1 MLPIKAGDLCIHRS
15 PPLPFSKHAVLI
27 MQSCLLLC
35 VCVSLGEQTIDQA
48 IKHNHLVR
56 GAVRSLE
63 GCEGHGRG
71 VEWVLKGGGVE
82 EVLKCGRLKG
92 S

>member
-1 MLPIKAGDLCIHRS
+1 M
-15 PPLPFSKHAVLI
+15 
-27 MQSCLLLC
+27 
-35 VCVSLGEQTIDQA
+35 CVSLREQTIDQA
-48 IKHNHLVR
+48 IKHNHLGR

-63 GCEGHGRG
+63 GCEGLGRG

-82 EVLKCGRLKG
+82 GVLKGGGLKG